1 MAVANHLSIVGL
13 AAAPALSVVATN
25 GSPAAVAC
33 SHVTGQGSCS
43 SPGPDTL
50 QLSVPSGAAACPD
63 SGQGVTCGR
72 SDADKADAGVASTP
86 DGTSACAA
94 NQNQGVAACGDAIL
108 QVPAPAG
115 SKGGSTTGPIVL
127 PSVPDPTSQPTPQPS
142 TVHNL
147 QLSLDHNTA
156 MPGHSL
162 VLTATADA
170 TVTGTGNAIEIFD
183 LTSGTLAGQCLQ
195 GSQCS
200 VAYAAKSGVH
210 SFAAFVSP
218 PTTTVPGG
226 SAVITSNR
234 VQASWIAV
242 KFSATSTAVGPGQ
255 AVTITASSTIPLEG
269 SGWLLQIYDAPAHN
283 RLTYCAS
290 GNTCSTTLSQ
300 PNGGWR
306 TFVAVIADSSA
317 VAPPANKVV
326 AQTDIFTVTWL
337 SAAVYAVSN
346 SASAGGVVHVVA
358 TANTDLTKTP
368 WSMGIFDDHG
378 QLVAPVCKNSSSCT
392 ADVPVTDRLPSFSAA
407 IGSVPQT
414 TSGTLGQL
422 LKKVTGPAKLVNIQ
436 AQSPL
441 IKPSVHTSRML
452 WGVDSCKSFT
462 DDPGAGSGLYP
473 QVASRLGAPD
483 FWGRYLTPTVCPGI
497 SGAEIAAA
505 HNKNM
510 GILPIYD
517 DYDCSNV
524 VGYDTG
530 HQYGV
535 EAVAA
540 AQSLGIPKGVGL
552 VIDIEPPGDAC
563 PGAANVDGGFV
574 TGWYDAVASA
584 NYVPVYYGNGGP
596 GTEFATAYCA
606 AVTAR
611 PEIANNSHI
620 WTFEASLWGNYSK
633 GNLPDWSMAYNTHCP
648 EHGTAW
654 QFMLSVGSDPDVDQ
668 DMLISDLPLWFP

>member
-1 MAVANHLSIVGL
+1 MANHFSIVGL
-13 AAAPALSVVATN
+13 AAAPALGAVAT
-25 GSPAAVAC
+25 GSSPGVVAC

-43 SPGPDTL
+43 STGPNTL
-50 QLSVPSGAAACPD
+50 QLSVPSGATACPN
-63 SGQGVTCGR
+63 SGQGVACGS
-72 SDADKADAGVASTP
+72 SDADRADAGVASTP
-86 DGTSACAA
+86 DGSTACTTS
-94 NQNQGVAACGDAIL
+94 QNPAGVAACGDLVL
-108 QVPAPAG
+108 QVPASAG
-115 SKGGSTTGPIVL
+115 SKGGSASAPVVE
-127 PSVPDPTSQPTPQPS
+127 PSVPDPMAQPAP
-142 TVHNL
+142 VHGL
-147 QLSLDHNTA
+147 ILSIDHNTA

-170 TVTGTGNAIEIFD
+170 PVTGTGNAIEIFD
-183 LTSGTLAGQCLQ
+183 LTAGKQVGMCLQ

-200 VAYAAKSGVH
+200 VAYAANSGVH
-210 SFAAFVSP
+210 SFTAFVSS
-218 PTTTVPGG
+218 PTSTVPAG
-226 SAVITSNR
+226 STVITSNA

-242 KFSATSTAVGPGQ
+242 TFSATSKAVGPGQ
-255 AVTITASSTIPLEG
+255 SVTITASSTIPVDKT
-269 SGWLLQIYDAPAHN
+269 GWLLQIYDAPAHS

-306 TFVAVIADSSA
+306 TFVAVISA
-317 VAPPANKVV
+317 PSTEAPPADKVV
-326 AQTDIFTVTWL
+326 AQTDTFTVTWL

-346 SASAGGVVHVVA
+346 SGSAGGVVHVVA
-358 TANTDLTKTP
+358 TANTDLTHTP

-378 QLVAPVCKNSSSCT
+378 QLVAPVCKNGSTCT
-392 ADVPVTDRLPSFSAA
+392 ADLTITDRLPSFSAA
-407 IGSVPQT
+407 IGLVPNANG
-414 TSGTLGQL
+414 GTLGQL

-441 IKPSVHTSRML
+441 IKPSIHTSRMM

-462 DDPGAGSGLYP
+462 DDPGGGTGLYP
-473 QVASRLGAPD
+473 MVASRLGTPD
-483 FWGRYLTPTVCPGI
+483 FWGRYLTPTICPAI
-497 SGAEIAAA
+497 SSAEISAA
-505 HNKNM
+505 HNHNM

-517 DYDCSNV
+517 DFNCSNV
-524 VGYDTG
+524 SGYDTG
-530 HQYGV
+530 HQYGL

-540 AQSLGIPKGVGL
+540 AQNLGIPKGVGL

-584 NYVPVYYGNGGP
+584 TYVPVYYGNGGP

-620 WTFEASLWGNYSK
+620 WTYEASLWGNYSK
-633 GNLPDWSMAYNTHCP
+633 ANLPGWDMAYNTHCP

-654 QFMLSVGSDPDVDQ
+654 QFMLSAGSDPDVDQ
-668 DMLISDLPLWFP
+668 DRLISDLPLWFP